1 MPTPIEYLDAQVD
14 AEYRVSIS
22 WNLKAKLSDLPPEG
36 IKFEADKS
44 ASVPLRGDWYFQLEN
59 EDNQLEMMAAHGILA
74 YAAHGERVTVTCE
87 FAYIADGAL
96 RQIGTTS
103 WGTPTPKPEL
113 DEDDGLVYAAYI
125 FSLAKGQLA
134 ADGKL
139 PQAVQSSI
147 QQYRFT
153 VTLTQEPE
161 GDVARLHQTP
171 MSDLTKAL
179 QLASALTL
187 PQDGFLP
194 NAD

>member
-1 MPTPIEYLDAQVD
+1 
-14 AEYRVSIS
+14 
-22 WNLKAKLSDLPPEG
+22 
-36 IKFEADKS
+36 
-44 ASVPLRGDWYFQLEN
+44 
-59 EDNQLEMMAAHGILA
+59 MAAHGVLA
-74 YAAHGERVTVTCE
+74 YAAHGERVTITCE
-87 FAYIADGAL
+87 FAYLADGAL
-96 RQIGTTS
+96 RQVGTTS
-103 WGTPTPKPEL
+103 WGTPTPEPEL
-113 DEDDGLVYAAYI
+113 DEDDSLVYAAYI

-134 ADGKL
+134 ADGKWPL
-139 PQAVQSSI
+139 DVQNSV

-179 QLASALTL
+179 QLASALTF